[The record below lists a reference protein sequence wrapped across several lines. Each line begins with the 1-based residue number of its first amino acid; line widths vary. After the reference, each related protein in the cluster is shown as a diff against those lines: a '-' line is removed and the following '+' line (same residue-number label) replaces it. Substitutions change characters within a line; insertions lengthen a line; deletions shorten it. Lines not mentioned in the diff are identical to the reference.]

1 MKTLPIVCAGLLAS
15 GMALA
20 ENLEGTDKF
29 LCAAVQV
36 QICFETG
43 ECFAAAPW
51 ELSMPDFVVIDTK
64 KKSVSTTKASG
75 ENRSTQFTSVE
86 KSDGT
91 IFLQGLEGQ
100 RLFSF
105 VIEES
110 TGHMTVAIARDG
122 FAVNVFGVC
131 TSTDL

>member
-1 MKTLPIVCAGLLAS
+1 MKNFAIACAGLLAS
-15 GMALA
+15 GMTLA

-29 LCAAVQV
+29 LCAAAQV

-91 IFLQGLEGQ
+91 FFLQGLEGQ

-110 TGHMTVAIARDG
+110 TGHMTVAIVRDG
-122 FAVNVFGVC
+122 FSVNVFGVC
-131 TSTDL
+131 TDTDH

>member
-1 MKTLPIVCAGLLAS
+1 MKTMPIVCAGLLAS

-75 ENRSTQFTSVE
+75 QNRTSIFSNVE
-86 KSDGT
+86 KVDGT
-91 IFLQGLEGQ
+91 FFLQGIEGQ

-110 TGHMTVAIARDG
+110 TGHMTVAVVRDG
-122 FAVNVFGVC
+122 ISVNVFGAC
-131 TSTDL
+131 TDADL

>member
-1 MKTLPIVCAGLLAS
+1 MKNFAIACAGLLAS

-20 ENLEGTDKF
+20 ENLEGADEY
-29 LCAAVQV
+29 LCAAAKV
-36 QICFETG
+36 QICFENG

-86 KSDGT
+86 KTDGT

>member
-15 GMALA
+15 GMAVA
-20 ENLEGTDKF
+20 ENLEGADEF
-29 LCAAVQV
+29 LCAAAQV
-36 QICFETG
+36 QICFENG

-75 ENRSTQFTSVE
+75 EERSSTFSSVQRI
-86 KSDGT
+86 DGT
-91 IFLQGLEGQ
+91 IFLQGFEGQ

-105 VIEES
+105 VIDEL
-110 TGHMTVAIARDG
+110 TGRMTVAIARDG
-122 FAVNVFGVC
+122 ISVNVFGVC
-131 TSTDL
+131 TDTDL

>member
-1 MKTLPIVCAGLLAS
+1 MKTMPIVCAGLLAS

-43 ECFAAAPW
+43 ECFAASPW

-75 ENRSTQFTSVE
+75 QNRTSIFSSVE
-86 KSDGT
+86 KVDGT
-91 IFLQGLEGQ
+91 FFLQGIEGQ

-105 VIEES
+105 VIEEL
-110 TGHMTVAIARDG
+110 TGHMTVAIVRDG
-122 FAVNVFGVC
+122 VSVNVFGAC
-131 TSTDL
+131 TDTDL

>member
-1 MKTLPIVCAGLLAS
+1 MKKIAIACAGLLTG

-20 ENLEGTDKF
+20 ENLEGADQF

-51 ELSMPDFVVIDTK
+51 ELSMPDFVVIDVK

-75 ENRSTQFTSVE
+75 ESRSTQFTSVE

-105 VIEES
+105 VIEEF
-110 TGHMTVAIARDG
+110 TGHMTVAIVRDG
-122 FAVNVFGVC
+122 FTVNVFGVC
-131 TSTDL
+131 TDTDH

>member
-1 MKTLPIVCAGLLAS
+1 MKKIAIACAGLLTG

-20 ENLEGTDKF
+20 ENLEGADQF

-36 QICFETG
+36 QICFENG
-43 ECFAAAPW
+43 ECFAATPW
-51 ELSMPDFVVIDTK
+51 ELSMPDFVVIDVK
-64 KKSVSTTKASG
+64 RKSVSTTKASG
-75 ENRSTQFTSVE
+75 ESRSTQFTSVE

-105 VIEES
+105 VIEEF
-110 TGHMTVAIARDG
+110 TGHMTVAIVRDG
-122 FAVNVFGVC
+122 FTVNVFGVC
-131 TSTDL
+131 TDTDH